1 MFNFLNESFG
11 LDSDWYWLA
20 GLCIGL
26 VVGIIAIIILT
37 RFCKKTPKVLIALFV
52 IFFAVSCSA
61 SGVCAEIEER
71 IDFINRGIYG
81 VRGWLGNLVD
91 ESFGG
96 GSGIVDFVFN
106 GFNVEGKASGWL
118 LEGPQEELA
127 TALFW
132 RKISF
137 LLSAVCVAL
146 IVFID
151 KIRRKKL
158 EEAFLS
164 DKAESVGNKSSAAV
178 ANGKIEISVDLKE
191 IKEAILKKMKVI
203 AIVSMIL
210 CAWIGLFNLGIF
222 LLFIGLAFIPAKIAQ
237 KKGRDF
243 WTWYVYGIWLWLIA
257 FPHVLFIK
265 KKEASSVPQAQTVE
279 QTAPTN

>member
-1 MFNFLNESFG
+1 MFNFLNELFG
-11 LDSDWYWLA
+11 LYSDLYWLA

-37 RFCKKTPKVLIALFV
+37 RFCKKTPKVLNVFFV
-52 IFFAVSCSA
+52 IFFAVACSI
-61 SGVCAEIEER
+61 SGVCADLNGDIESM
-71 IDFINRGIYG
+71 RGNIYG

-96 GSGIVDFVFN
+96 GSGIVNFVFN
-106 GFNVEGKASGWL
+106 GFNVEEHASNIL
-118 LEGPQEELA
+118 LSDDEENLA

-146 IVFID
+146 IVFVD
-151 KIRRKKL
+151 RIRRKKL
-158 EEAFLS
+158 GEHAPS

-178 ANGKIEISVDLKE
+178 ANGKIEVSVDLKE
-191 IKEAILKKMKVI
+191 IKEAILKKRKAI
-203 AIVSMIL
+203 AIISMVL
-210 CAWIGLFNLGIF
+210 YGLIGLFKEAIF
-222 LLFIGLAFIPAKIAQ
+222 ILFIGLAFIPAKIAQ

-257 FPHVLFIK
+257 FPHALFIK
-265 KKEASSVPQAQTVE
+265 KKEATSAAETQGNEQPVPA
-279 QTAPTN
+279 N